1 MTRLLKK
8 TGALAIVSIAAS
20 LALAGCGGSGGTTD
34 NESTS
39 SGGRPAEE
47 TGDVTIKFTWWGNDK
62 RNQLTQQVLDNFM
75 VKYPNIKV
83 EIETSDFSSY
93 WQKLSTEIAGN
104 QTPDVIQM
112 DEKYVATYGLDDNLM
127 DLESI
132 GIDLSKFD
140 QGSIDAGRVDGTL
153 YAATFGINVPVI
165 LANPLVFQQAG
176 VTLPDDSKWTW
187 DDYTSIAEQIG
198 AKGGS
203 DYYGSTSLIGVDGAL
218 KIWLREHGKQ
228 QFTTDG
234 IGFTADDVAPY
245 YQYWLDLQNGNGAPP
260 ATVSVEED
268 QTALNMGLFAT
279 NRAGLTFQWSNQV
292 TALDAASGQD
302 IALLR
307 PPTTTGN
314 SKDANLWLK
323 SSMYLSIAKDTKH
336 PDASLKLVE
345 YLLNETEAGTIL
357 GTERGIPANSDVR
370 DAVKANM
377 SASDQKV
384 VAFMDKIN
392 PELGGA
398 SLVPLPGGGQSETLQ
413 KTYGEAVL
421 TGSSTPAAGAA
432 GFVTDLK
439 KEMDLN

>member
-8 TGALAIVSIAAS
+8 AGALATIGLAAS
-20 LALAGCGGSGGTTD
+20 LALAGCASDTGGTTD
-34 NESTS
+34 TNPAGE
-39 SGGRPAEE
+39 RPAEE
-47 TGDVTIKFTWWGNDK
+47 TGPVTLKFVWWGNDT
-62 RNQLTQQVLDNFM
+62 RNQLTQQVLDKFTA
-75 VKYPNIKV
+75 KYPNITV
-83 EIETSDFSSY
+83 QTETSDFASY
-93 WQKLSTEIAGN
+93 WQKLSTQIAAG

-112 DEKYVATYGLDDNLM
+112 DEKYVAQYAIDENLM

-140 QGSIDAGRVDGTL
+140 KGSIDAGRIDGTL

-165 LANPLVFQQAG
+165 LANPLVFQNAG
-176 VTLPDDSKWTW
+176 VSLPDDSKWTW
-187 DDYTSIAEQIG
+187 DDYASIAQQIG

-228 QFTTDG
+228 QFTSDG
-234 IGFTADDVAPY
+234 IGFTGDDVTSW
-245 YQYWLDLQNGNGAPP
+245 YQYWLDLQSKTGAPP
-260 ATVSVEED
+260 ATVSVEEN
-268 QTALNMGLFAT
+268 QAALNQGLFAT

-292 TALDAASGQD
+292 TALDNASGQN
-302 IALLR
+302 ISLLR

-323 SSMYLSIAKDTKH
+323 SSMYLSIGKDTKH
-336 PDASLKLVE
+336 ADAALKLVE
-345 YLLNETEAGTIL
+345 FLLNETEAGTIL

-377 SASDQKV
+377 SASDKKV
-384 VAFMDKIN
+384 VEFMDKIT

-398 SLVPLPGGGQSETLQ
+398 SQVPLPGGGQSETLQ
-413 KTYGEAVL
+413 KKYGEAVL
-421 TGSSTPAAGAA
+421 TGSETPASGAA
-432 GFVTDLK
+432 AFVADLK
-439 KEMDLN
+439 KEMDLS